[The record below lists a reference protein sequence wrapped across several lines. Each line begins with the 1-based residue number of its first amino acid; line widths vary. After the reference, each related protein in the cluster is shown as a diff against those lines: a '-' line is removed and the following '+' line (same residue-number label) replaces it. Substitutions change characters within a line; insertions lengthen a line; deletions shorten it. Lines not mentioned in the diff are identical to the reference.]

1 MSTTESIDPKTN
13 ELQKLDE
20 ILTAIRALAGQQSG
34 WASMAQNIREY
45 DEDRIKDVK
54 DDIDNL
60 FIFVRGLLGS

>member
-1 MSTTESIDPKTN
+1 MSTTEPADSKIN

-20 ILTAIRALAGQQSG
+20 ILAAIRAIAGQQSG

-45 DEDRIKDVK
+45 DEDMMKDVK

-60 FIFVRGLLGS
+60 FIFVRGLVGL

>member
-1 MSTTESIDPKTN
+1 MSTMESADSKIN

-34 WASMAQNIREY
+34 WASMAQKTREY

-60 FIFVRGLLGS
+60 FIFVRDLVGS